1 MAKVKI
7 NFQTTS
13 ANERRDLLRG
23 LKEKLD
29 VQESLHSL
37 IEAMQRY
44 EEKYGMS
51 TLEFYA
57 RYVAGQMGDSREVM
71 LWAGAFDD
79 YQSLLREHFQHAA
92 A

>member
-7 NFQTTS
+7 NFQQTS
-13 ANERRDLLRG
+13 PKERREMLQGLR
-23 LKEKLD
+23 KKLD
-29 VQESLHSL
+29 VQESLQSL
-37 IEAMQRY
+37 IETMHRY
-44 EEKYGMS
+44 EEVYGMS

-79 YQSLLREHFQHAA
+79 YQALLREHFQRAA

>member
-7 NFQTTS
+7 HFSQTTS
-13 ANERRDLLRG
+13 AQRRRLIKEMGKRFDL
-23 LKEKLD
+23 E
-29 VQESLHSL
+29 ESLQSL
-37 IEAMQRY
+37 IETLHAY
-44 EEKYGMS
+44 EEQFGIS
-51 TLEFYA
+51 TVEFYA
-57 RYVAGQMGDSREVM
+57 RYLAGQMGDSRDVM